1 MTHADKLRGEIVYQT
16 DPRLTPALNSWGC
29 RVMALLAI
37 PQFVVGRALSVTQI
51 LDIVHQG
58 RNMDRVIIND
68 RMRCGGAEHELIRL
82 GFAALGVNRTGR
94 QVGWKESQK
103 ELVDWEYM
111 IRRWTTEQGG
121 QHFDLADRRGVELYD
136 PYNAAQA
143 NYTLT
148 KREMVQPLLY
158 RTWEI

>member
-1 MTHADKLRGEIVYQT
+1 MTHADKLRGEILYQT
-16 DPRLTPALNSWGC
+16 DPRLTPALNAWGC

-51 LDIVHQG
+51 LSIVHQG
-58 RNMDRVIIND
+58 RSMDGVIIHD
-68 RMRCGGAEHELIRL
+68 RMRAGGNEHELIRL

-111 IRRWTTEQGG
+111 IRRWTTEEGG
-121 QHFDLADRRGVELYD
+121 QHFDVADRRGVELYD
-136 PYNAAQA
+136 PYNADQA

>member
-1 MTHADKLRGEIVYQT
+1 MTHADKIRGEIIYQT

-51 LDIVHQG
+51 LDIVERG
-58 RNMDRVIIND
+58 RSMDRVIISK
-68 RMRCGGAEHELIRL
+68 RMRCGGEEHELIRL

-136 PYNAAQA
+136 PYNAGQA
-143 NYTLT
+143 NYPLT